1 MVLPSISG
9 RPFAGNLEWGQPI
22 VFRHMVSMWS
32 GAHRRRSR
40 SSRSPPRPPSRLRP
54 REGAADLTTVVH
66 SCTLFNAPCEV
77 HSETS
82 ERKVCAPIDRSRQS
96 PCTAVFR
103 ARMKVGTVLSAQ
115 ALREIAQVEA
125 EIDRV
130 EAQTIERLGTPPD
143 NQVQQLELLGKLM
156 LYDKQLSVN
165 RNEACA
171 FCHMPETGFTG
182 TAAS

>member
-1 MVLPSISG
+1 MPRG
-9 RPFAGNLEWGQPI
+9 FAFDQRPALRGEPRMGAADCFQAHGLDLEW
-22 VFRHMVSMWS
+22 R
-32 GAHRRRSR
+32 ARRRSR
-40 SSRSPPRPPSRLRP
+40 PSRSPPRPPSRLRP
-54 REGAADLTTVVH
+54 REGAADLTTVY

-125 EIDRV
+125 EIDR
-130 EAQTIERLGTPPD
+130 
-143 NQVQQLELLGKLM
+143 
-156 LYDKQLSVN
+156 
-165 RNEACA
+165 
-171 FCHMPETGFTG
+171 
-182 TAAS
+182 